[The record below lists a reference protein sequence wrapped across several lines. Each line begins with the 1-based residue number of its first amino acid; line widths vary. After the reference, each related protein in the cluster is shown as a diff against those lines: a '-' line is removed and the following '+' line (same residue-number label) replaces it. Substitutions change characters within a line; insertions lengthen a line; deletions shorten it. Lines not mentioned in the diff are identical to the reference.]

1 LSAAPI
7 IRKIAMGQAWIDGMP
22 AALPTAVVAAAR
34 LLDASRQPVIAGLGT
49 DVAGARAAI
58 ALAQRI
64 GAAVDHMNA
73 DALLRDLDV
82 MRESGA
88 MLTTPHE
95 TRLRA
100 DTLLLVGSG
109 LIDAWSELPQHLFGA
124 TGAPDGRGRRE
135 RLIFWLCPG
144 RDGGAA
150 GKAAIIGHEAGE
162 LPELLAALR
171 ARVNGRPVG
180 KIGVSAP
187 ELDELAGALKAARF
201 GVAVWSAAEL
211 DALAIEMLCGIV
223 NDLNATTRFSGLPL
237 APGDNAVGVQQVCG
251 WMMGFAV
258 RSGLGRTCPVH
269 DPWQYR
275 AARLVDSGEADCVLW
290 ISAYRAATPLW
301 HGDPPIIALAP
312 ADTKFPT
319 SPRIHIAVGC
329 PGRDHECVEYCA
341 MIGTLASV
349 AATHRSKALSV
360 ADAIASIAAQLSTEP
375 LSC

>member
-1 LSAAPI
+1 MPD
-7 IRKIAMGQAWIDGMP
+7 AWIDGTP
-22 AALPTAVVAAAR
+22 AELATAVATAAR
-34 LLDASRQPVIAGLGT
+34 LLDASRQPLIAGLGT
-49 DVAGARAAI
+49 DVAGARAAT
-58 ALAQRI
+58 ALAQRV
-64 GAAVDHMNA
+64 GAAIDHMHG

-82 MRESGA
+82 MREAGV
-88 MLTTPHE
+88 MLTTPSE
-95 TRLRA
+95 ARVRA
-100 DTLLLVGSG
+100 DTLLLVGPG
-109 LIDAWSELPQHLFGA
+109 LIEAWSELPRDLLGA
-124 TGAPDGRGRRE
+124 RGGEASAGADRRM
-135 RLIFWLCPG
+135 FWLCPRKSRLG
-144 RDGGAA
+144 NDNHAGSTYPISVIDREARD
-150 GKAAIIGHEAGE
+150 
-162 LPELLAALR
+162 LPVLLAALR
-171 ARVNGRPVG
+171 ARVNSRPA
-180 KIGVSAP
+180 AP
-187 ELDELAGALKAARF
+187 SLVPAAALDGLADALKAARF

-211 DALAIEMLCGIV
+211 DGLTIEMLCGIV

-258 RSGLGRTCPVH
+258 RSGLGRTYPVH

-290 ISAYRAATPLW
+290 ISAYRAATPQW

-375 LSC
+375 LS